1 VAARPAVP
9 AHPHNHSGEADHAR
23 LVRALE
29 LLVAFIAVEV
39 VTGVLAHSLALLSDA
54 AHMLA
59 DAGAIAF
66 SLVALRLAARP
77 ARGALTFGF
86 KRLEALSAQA
96 NGVTLLVLAGF
107 ITYEA
112 IHRLVTPPH
121 VRAALVLGVAL
132 GGIVVNLAAVRTL
145 ASADRTSL
153 GVEGSYRHVLTDLFG
168 FIGTAV
174 AAAVILATGFE
185 RADPVASLCIAAVMA
200 RSAYVLLRASGRV
213 FLEAAPEGLDPDAI
227 GRALVAQPGVVEV
240 HDLHVWE
247 VGSGFAALSAHVL
260 VAPHEDCHAARR
272 EMEAMLHER
281 FALDHTTLQVDHAGG
296 ELLAIAP
303 PPAPA
308 RRGAAGGPASGD
320 AGPGVVLARPAPRK
334 ER

>member
-1 VAARPAVP
+1 MAAAAPP
-9 AHPHNHSGEADHAR
+9 HAHHGHRAGDRAG
-23 LVRALE
+23 LTRALA
-29 LLVAFIAVEV
+29 LLVAFIAAEV
-39 VTGVLAHSLALLSDA
+39 AAGAIARSLALLSDA

-77 ARGALTFGF
+77 ARGAMTFGF
-86 KRLEALSAQA
+86 RRMEVLSAQA
-96 NGVTLLVLAGF
+96 NGVTLAILACF

-112 IHRLVTPPH
+112 IRRLVAPPH

-132 GGIVVNLAAVRTL
+132 GGIVVNLAAVRML

-153 GVEGSYRHVLTDLFG
+153 GVQGSYRHVLTDLFG
-168 FIGTAV
+168 FIGTAL
-174 AAAVILATGFE
+174 AAVVILATGLQ
-185 RADPVASLCIAAVMA
+185 RADPIASLCIAAVMA
-200 RSAYVLLRASGRV
+200 RSAYVLLKASGRV

-247 VGSGFAALSAHVL
+247 VTSGFAALSAHVL
-260 VAPHEDCHAARR
+260 VAEEQDCHAARR
-272 EMEAMLHER
+272 DMEAMLHER

-296 ELLAIAP
+296 DLLAIE
-303 PPAPA
+303 PAQAHRARGAGAGRAGCDPGAIRLPA
-308 RRGAAGGPASGD
+308 RRAH
-320 AGPGVVLARPAPRK
+320 RK